1 MLAIEAG
8 EHRCLR
14 PGCGRRLTARSS
26 VLRGYG
32 PRCWARIRRA
42 AVAAEDSG
50 NAVAAKAATLLRDA
64 ALVPSGTHPGIWL
77 CPSQDGSRLY
87 RVSTKGCS
95 CTAGVHCVFCSHR
108 FAAYVLAA

>member
-1 MLAIEAG
+1 MLAITAG

-14 PGCGRRLTARSS
+14 PGCGRRLTARAS

-50 NAVAAKAATLLRDA
+50 NPVAAKAATLLRDA
-64 ALVPSGTHPGIWL
+64 ALVPSRHPGVWL
-77 CPSQDGSRLY
+77 CPSQDGTRTY
-87 RVSTKGCS
+87 RCSTKGCS
-95 CTAGVHCVFCSHR
+95 CPAGVHCRFCAHR